1 MAIKCKKGTPCGGAC
16 IRTGAKCKKQFKPD
30 QSEALDLVKKKI
42 GLGVKIKNAQRKGDV
57 TEEARLRDQRAALS
71 NQGKKGKVAAP
82 NQKLEELESRRNALL
97 DAGIRAA
104 KAGDNTKYGQLQEDF
119 IKVQK
124 EINVMKGIAIPTA
137 PPVPAGMKKELAALA
152 KRDQEIKGKGRTT
165 REQEDLSRIMRG
177 ESPKYMDIVSAPGS
191 LGMEAFL
198 KTSGGKTVASG
209 KTKAARKSAAAFDK
223 DIKSQE
229 LRRDGDKSFDKWDE
243 TSGTGAKK
251 LGSGAF
257 GTVIKSPDGSY
268 AVKRGDVSDSEARLI
283 QKLGEKDLGPKLI
296 AADLDGP
303 GYNLAPGVDNRRG
316 RMAMS
321 VVPGRPIG
329 KSKPDKE
336 VGGVKVADAYWKA
349 RADLHRMGIA
359 HNDMHIDNVLVDK
372 NGKGRFVD
380 MGLAQGMPKAALSE
394 ALGAFDKPRDGVV
407 TRPQGVKGQGDWQAR
422 RWEGTGGQL
431 LSRAGR
437 SDADRREL
445 EKRAPLAHKARDN
458 KTEVMIAMRRD
469 GLNNDD
475 IATIMDH
482 GLRNNPSTYNE
493 GVWTKV
499 TDDQAMKYINIL
511 YDGI

>member
-1 MAIKCKKGTPCGGAC
+1 
-16 IRTGAKCKKQFKPD
+16 
-30 QSEALDLVKKKI
+30 
-42 GLGVKIKNAQRKGDV
+42 
-57 TEEARLRDQRAALS
+57 
-71 NQGKKGKVAAP
+71 
-82 NQKLEELESRRNALL
+82 
-97 DAGIRAA
+97 
-104 KAGDNTKYGQLQEDF
+104 
-119 IKVQK
+119 
-124 EINVMKGIAIPTA
+124 
-137 PPVPAGMKKELAALA
+137 
-152 KRDQEIKGKGRTT
+152 
-165 REQEDLSRIMRG
+165 
-177 ESPKYMDIVSAPGS
+177 
-191 LGMEAFL
+191 
-198 KTSGGKTVASG
+198 
-209 KTKAARKSAAAFDK
+209 
-223 DIKSQE
+223 
-229 LRRDGDKSFDKWDE
+229 
-243 TSGTGAKK
+243 
-251 LGSGAF
+251 
-257 GTVIKSPDGSY
+257 
-268 AVKRGDVSDSEARLI
+268 
-283 QKLGEKDLGPKLI
+283 
-296 AADLDGP
+296 
-303 GYNLAPGVDNRRG
+303 
-316 RMAMS
+316 
-321 VVPGRPIG
+321 
-329 KSKPDKE
+329 
-336 VGGVKVADAYWKA
+336 
-349 RADLHRMGIA
+349 MGIA